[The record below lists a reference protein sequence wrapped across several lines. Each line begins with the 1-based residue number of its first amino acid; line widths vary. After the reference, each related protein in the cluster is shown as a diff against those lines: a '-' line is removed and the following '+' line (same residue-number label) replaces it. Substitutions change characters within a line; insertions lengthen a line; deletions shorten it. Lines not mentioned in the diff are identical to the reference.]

1 MVFICRLHDPIDGV
15 DFIGGDLIGELDDF
29 IARDPIN
36 GLDFIGGNF
45 IGKLDDFI
53 SGDLI
58 GELDNSNGGFDNFIS
73 EFVDLQCVSC
83 DVPDVDSRESEAATT
98 SQSSNLGHFLPE
110 ILSLLDL
117 LLR

>member
-15 DFIGGDLIGELDDF
+15 DFIGGDVIGELDDF
-29 IARDPIN
+29 IAIN

-73 EFVDLQCVSC
+73 EFVDLQYVGC
-83 DVPDVDSRESEAATT
+83 DVPDVDSRESEATTT
-98 SQSSNLGHFLPE
+98 SPLVTSFQKSYLFLICCCGE
-110 ILSLLDL
+110 VQLN
-117 LLR
+117 